1 MQICVCRIIP
11 DAIVLLMQTSSNCLS
26 SEIIVL
32 IIQLTL
38 MNTIIALSNAAKLC
52 ACKHHMQLLNISR
65 IHVQCI
71 VQTTQHMLL

>member
-1 MQICVCRIIP
+1 MQVCVCRIIP

-26 SEIIVL
+26 SEIIIL

-38 MNTIIALSNAAKLC
+38 MNTIIALSNAAKLY
-52 ACKHHMQLLNISR
+52 ACKPHMQLINISR